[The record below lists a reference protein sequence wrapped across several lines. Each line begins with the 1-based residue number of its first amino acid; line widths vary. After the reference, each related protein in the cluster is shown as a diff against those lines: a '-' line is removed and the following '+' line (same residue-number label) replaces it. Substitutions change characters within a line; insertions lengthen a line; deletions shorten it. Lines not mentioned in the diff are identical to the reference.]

1 MPEKQIFTRYKD
13 HDIRV
18 ENTWLSGAKLYVNN
32 EQVDETTQ
40 MLALSPNTPLLATT
54 ITTPSGTETIEI
66 FVMAILTVK
75 MQIHANGQLISG
87 EKF

>member
-18 ENTWLSGAKLYVNN
+18 ENTWLSGARLYINN
-32 EQVDETTQ
+32 KCVDETDKF
-40 MLALSPNTPLLATT
+40 LAVEPNTPLLTAEIMTDDG
-54 ITTPSGTETIEI
+54 IETIDI
-66 FVMAILTVK
+66 LMLAILTVK
-75 MQIHANGQLISG
+75 IQIHANGKLISG